1 MIPIEWFLQARERI
15 APHILT
21 TPVLL
26 DPDSGNIFKLE
37 NRQTTGSFKLRGALN
52 KVLSLNDWEYKH
64 GLVAASAGNHG
75 QGVAMAARLVGAH
88 ATVFVPQDVSSIKL
102 DAMRQL
108 GAEVILVEGGYELA
122 EVTAQKFASEQ
133 SAAWISP
140 YNDGQVI
147 AGQGTIALELADQV
161 PLEKINATV
170 IPVSGGGLI
179 AGMGLVLKHFHPNM
193 RIIGVQAAGSPFM
206 HGLFY
211 HNSQDGIKEI
221 IGLADGLEGM
231 VEEHSI
237 TIPIVRS
244 VVDEIILV
252 TETEIEKAIA
262 YAWRKWQERIEG
274 SAAVTLA
281 GLLSGKIETAPSVFV
296 FSGGNIQSF
305 LHEQVILKYHE
316 DNSDGK

>member
-15 APHILT
+15 APHIIT
-21 TPVLL
+21 TPVLV
-26 DPDSGNIFKLE
+26 DQESGHIFKLE

-52 KVLSLNDWEYKH
+52 KVLSLKDWETQN

-75 QGVAMAARLVGAH
+75 QGVAMASRLVGAH
-88 ATVFVPQDVSSIKL
+88 ATVFVPQDVSSVKL
-102 DAMRQL
+102 EGMRQL

-122 EVTAQKFASEQ
+122 EVEAQKFALDQ

-161 PLEKINATV
+161 TLDKMKACV

-179 AGMGLVLKHFHPNM
+179 AGMGPVLKHFHPNM
-193 RIIGVQAAGSPFM
+193 RIIGIQAAGSPFM

-211 HNSQDGIKEI
+211 HNSQDGIEEVL
-221 IGLADGLEGM
+221 GLADGLEGR

-237 TIPIVRS
+237 TIPIIRS

-252 TETEIEKAIA
+252 TEAEIETAIA
-262 YAWRKWQERIEG
+262 HAWGKWQERIEG

-281 GLLSGKIETAPSVFV
+281 ALLSGKMVAGPSVFV
-296 FSGGNIQSF
+296 FSGGNIHSS
-305 LHEQVILKYHE
+305 LHEQVMQKHREAY
-316 DNSDGK
+316 SDGK